1 MWVQYFYTA
10 HFWALF
16 CYALEAAQLLR
27 RPAGHRS
34 LTPYY
39 LLCCS
44 LPSTQCLWGVQQ
56 LLSPASARCDSQHPL
71 AQALAVAHYTAAY
84 VPLSLV
90 LPVNPLLLSRALCAA
105 AALLRRQMGR
115 YTASEWLPEQQLS
128 GRSTSITAILNPVS
142 GLLLSLALVGSQRAG
157 QPAGRALSRDGQSS
171 SEDSPE
177 PVVGLV
183 AAPGQLRAPNLLHLL
198 VSRASLV
205 NLSVAETCALH
216 PDDWRERQGEAE
228 GTCPRG

>member
-1 MWVQYFYTA
+1 VWVKYFHTA

-16 CYALEAAQLLR
+16 CHTLEAAQLLQ
-27 RPAGHRS
+27 RPAGH
-34 LTPYY
+34 
-39 LLCCS
+39 
-44 LPSTQCLWGVQQ
+44 
-56 LLSPASARCDSQHPL
+56 RCDSQHPL
-71 AQALAVAHYTAAY
+71 AQSLAVAHYTAAY

-90 LPVNPLLLSRALCAA
+90 LLVNPLLLSRALCAA

-115 YTASEWLPEQQLS
+115 YTASERLPEQQLS

-205 NLSVAETCALH
+205 NLSVAETSALH
-216 PDDWRERQGEAE
+216 PEDWRERQGEAE